1 MGHTKERC
9 SRRSVGLDSGRAP
22 ELHSKID
29 DGISTDKSL
38 ALVQHAKPC
47 SKLIATSTSR
57 YWSKDEC
64 ERFEQAVSSYGTEDF
79 ASIATVV
86 ETRSPAQVRNTR
98 IRYTV
103 GCAESTNGRKIIKI
117 QRLIR
122 LRLHSGHDLHSL
134 LSISAACVQGVLE

>member
-22 ELHSKID
+22 ELQSKID

-86 ETRSPAQVRNTR
+86 ETRSPAQVRNHAHKLL
-98 IRYTV
+98 
-103 GCAESTNGRKIIKI
+103 GCVESTNGRKIIKL
-117 QRLIR
+117 QRLTR